1 MDLCSELSLIYKD
14 GFFDNST
21 IEYYLNGFINT
32 IGMEEIDGEWRCSR
46 KKVVDSKY
54 GPGYVEDT
62 SLKQSGDTYLKI
74 SRKIYRFYE
83 QAKLEGNIN
92 NMHFCFKFN
101 YDKDILNKQ
110 EIRNLMFDIDVEIQE
125 NNNHYYLNICN
136 ENYYITC
143 YMTEENKENVES
155 KQVYFGI
162 NRIDLEIALSILRF
176 FISNPN
182 EVIMRYHRIKEKQ
195 KFFFLSDSLVCSSD
209 EHILDK
215 NGLKY
220 TKVIK

>member
-1 MDLCSELSLIYKD
+1 MDLCSELSSIYKD

-32 IGMEEIDGEWRCSR
+32 IGMEEIDSEWRSSR

-54 GPGYVEDT
+54 GPGYVGDT
-62 SLKQSGDTYLKI
+62 SWKQSDDTYLKI
-74 SRKIYRFYE
+74 CRNIYRLTE
-83 QAKLEGNIN
+83 KVELEGNVD

-110 EIRNLMFDIDVEIQE
+110 EICNLMFDIDVEIQE
-125 NNNHYYLNICN
+125 NNNHYYLNIYN
-136 ENYYITC
+136 ENYYIAC
-143 YMTEENKENVES
+143 CLTEKNKENVDFQ
-155 KQVYFGI
+155 QVSFGL
-162 NRIDLEIALSILRF
+162 NRIDLEIALIILRF

-182 EVIMRYHRIKEKQ
+182 EVMRKYNKIKEKQ
-195 KFFFLSDSLVCSSD
+195 KFFFFSNSLVYSSD